1 MVSYLVKNKKSQ
13 ATGIGQG
20 PGSSA
25 NRATFCIW
33 EAFLPFSQGFWDK
46 FQRVSLGIWAIG
58 KISISLCSSPISGL
72 KRHLSLLPSLHTQL
86 DQCFSNSGVFFT
98 VKKKKKTFYITTQ
111 YIPPKHKAL
120 LKQYIYLF
128 MYSDGFFSIPFN
140 SIPFQ
145 NMLVVTHY
153 ISWFIQG
160 PWSSVWKD

>member
-25 NRATFCIW
+25 NSATFCIW

-98 VKKKKKTFYITTQ
+98 VKKKKRHFISQPSTSPQNTKLCLNNIYTYSCTLMVSFPFHL
-111 YIPPKHKAL
+111 IPSHSK
-120 LKQYIYLF
+120 IC
-128 MYSDGFFSIPFN
+128 
-140 SIPFQ
+140 
-145 NMLVVTHY
+145 
-153 ISWFIQG
+153 
-160 PWSSVWKD
+160 